1 MLSKRSKYG
10 IKAVLYI
17 ARQKAEHPVLASEIA
32 ERERIPHKFLEA
44 ILRDLVAAGILKSRR
59 GRSGGYFLRKPKEQI
74 TFAEI
79 MRVFDGPIALIP
91 CVSENFYE
99 ACPECA
105 DEKTCVIRKVF
116 LRIRVAT
123 LDILEESNV
132 LKLLDE

>member
-1 MLSKRSKYG
+1 
-10 IKAVLYI
+10 
-17 ARQKAEHPVLASEIA
+17 
-32 ERERIPHKFLEA
+32 
-44 ILRDLVAAGILKSRR
+44 
-59 GRSGGYFLRKPKEQI
+59 
-74 TFAEI
+74 

-132 LKLLDE
+132 LKLLEE